1 MKTITTR
8 TAVHWV
14 CSILTGLAL
23 LAGPAPAPAQT
34 LANLTVR
41 VQAEAL
47 TNPAR
52 IRLRW
57 LPDAAAG
64 SYDIYRMNK
73 GQSLFNAIRLRDPAG
88 RPDTVSTFVDSTVV
102 VGRGYEYRVRK
113 VVGSGSGEGSVLAGI
128 EVAATERRGAVVL
141 LVDDTHAA
149 YLTADLAV
157 LTQDLVSDGWRVI
170 RHDVAP
176 TLLPPQVK
184 ALIQADYAADAGQ
197 VRAVFIVGHVA
208 VPYSGAYAP
217 DGHPDH
223 QGAWPADV
231 YYGSMAGA
239 WTDNQLSITLA
250 SRPENRNVPGDGK
263 FDQSTVPGAVQ
274 LEVGRVDMSRL
285 PAFAA
290 SERDLLRRYLLKN
303 HQYRHKLVTVAER
316 GLVDDNFGVFGGEA
330 FANNGWRNFTP
341 FFGLGAAAVVA
352 RPYFS
357 TLRTADYA
365 WAFACGGG
373 SYTSAS
379 GIGSTSDFANGPVRS
394 VFNMNFGSYFGD
406 WDNPNNYLRAALAAE
421 GLTLTNC
428 WAGRPNWYV
437 QFMGL
442 GETIGYC
449 TRRSQAETRG
459 GNVHVALLG
468 DPTLRLH
475 VLAPPTGLSIAASG
489 GRAALAWAAS
499 PAAGAGYHVYRAS
512 TPAGP
517 FVRLTAQPLTA
528 LAYADA
534 TSLPGTSS
542 YLVRAVQLKN
552 GFSGS
557 YYNLSQGAAADFV
570 APAPVPSGGTWL
582 GTASADWATP
592 ANWSTGAVPTRT
604 GTARIGAGTPFA
616 PVVGGG
622 AFAVY
627 GLALAPQARLTIA
640 AGGRLAV
647 ATQPLV
653 QPAPAGTA
661 PTALVLAPATPT
673 AAGGKL
679 DVLDYLGG
687 PQAGLALGAGTAL
700 TVGDRAT
707 LRLLGSLQAPAA
719 ALAFAPGS
727 RLVFAPDTAVF
738 TPTLR
743 HYLNGPAG
751 LTPGILEINKPSE
764 TLELSS
770 AVALATQLE
779 NYGTLVTNNR
789 LTLLS
794 VLGRQ
799 AIVVP
804 VVPGP
809 GLPRTFGRFVGNFTM
824 QVFVDGSRNAGLG
837 YRHLT
842 APLGSTGITVRSLT
856 TPAFTPVVNAIYN
869 TTGNT
874 VTPFPTVFSYNQDL
888 LDAATNNGRTAVFD
902 NGWQSPTRLN
912 SLLSP
917 SLGYTV
923 NMPGNQTLSFT
934 GQPNATRLYRDVWR
948 HDTPD
953 AGWALLGNPYPAPL
967 DWDSLTKNDTNYF
980 NVLPGLYTFKSDGQ
994 YTGSYASYLPGS
1006 NGTPGIGINGGG
1018 HLVPVGQGFFV
1029 RTVPPEPGNNLN
1041 NGFIIFTPDDLLT
1054 TPTAPAVQ
1062 RTAPDPRPR
1071 LVLALRAAA
1080 GTTAHQTAVYFQAG
1094 ATAGADARFDAP
1106 LLAAAGQAL
1115 TLASEVAGQPV
1126 AINGLPPLAGAEV
1139 RVPLQLGAASAG
1151 RYELAVETLA
1161 NLPAPYR
1168 AYLHDVA
1175 AGTYTDLAL
1184 HPVNALTLPAAARVA
1199 GRYCLVF
1206 SPQARVLAPAPTALA
1221 ALVALYPNPTHGR
1234 VALHLPPALR
1244 SRRGT
1249 PVRVVNTL
1257 GQVVLKASYPPE
1269 SPELALPLPGLAAG
1283 IYTVQARTV
1292 AGTISRRLV
1301 VE

>member
-1 MKTITTR
+1 ML
-8 TAVHWV
+8 A
-14 CSILTGLAL
+14 CLAL
-23 LAGPAPAPAQT
+23 LICPAAPAPAQT

-47 TNPAR
+47 TNPAC

-64 SYDIYRMNK
+64 SYDVYRSNR
-73 GQSLFNAIRLRDPAG
+73 GQSLGSAIQLRDPAG
-88 RPDTVSTFVDSTVV
+88 RADTVSTFVDSTAV

-128 EVAATERRGAVVL
+128 EVAATDRRGAVVL
-141 LVDDTHAA
+141 LVDNTHAA
-149 YLTADLAV
+149 YLAADLTV
-157 LTQDLVSDGWRVI
+157 LTQDLVGDGWRVI

-197 VRAVFIVGHVA
+197 VRAVFIIGHVA
-208 VPYSGAYAP
+208 VPYSGNFAP

-231 YYGSMAGA
+231 YYGSMAGT
-239 WTDNQLSITLA
+239 WTDNTVNSTSA
-250 SRPENRNVPGDGK
+250 TRSENRNVPGDGK
-263 FDQSTVPGAVQ
+263 FDQTVAPGTVQ
-274 LEVGRVDMSRL
+274 LEVGRVDLSRL

-290 SERDLLRRYLLKN
+290 SERDLLRHYLLKN
-303 HQYRHKLVTVAER
+303 HRYRHKLVTVAER
-316 GLVDDNFGVFGGEA
+316 GLVDDHFGVFGGEA
-330 FANNGWRNFTP
+330 FANNGWRNFSP

-357 TLRTADYA
+357 TLRTTDYA
-365 WAFACGGG
+365 WAFACGAG
-373 SYTSAS
+373 SYAS
-379 GIGSTSDFANGPVRS
+379 VSGVGNTADFANGPVRS

-406 WDNPNNYLRAALAAE
+406 WDNPNNYLRAALAAD

-428 WAGRPNWYV
+428 WAGRPHWYV

-449 TRRSQAETRG
+449 TRRTQAEISG
-459 GNVHVALLG
+459 SNVHVALLG

-475 VLAPPTGLSIAASG
+475 VLAPPTGLSVAASG
-489 GRAALAWAAS
+489 NQAALAWTAS
-499 PAAGAGYHVYRAS
+499 PAAGAGYHIYRAS

-534 TSLPGTSS
+534 APLPGTSC

-592 ANWSTGAVPTRT
+592 ANWSSGAVPTRT
-604 GTARIGAGTPFA
+604 STARIAPGTPFA

-622 AFAVY
+622 SFAVCS
-627 GLALAPQARLTIA
+627 LTLDPQARLTIA
-640 AGGRLAV
+640 AGGQLAV

-653 QPAPAGTA
+653 QPALAGAA

-673 AAGGKL
+673 ALGGKL
-679 DVLDYLGG
+679 NILDYLGG

-700 TVGDRAT
+700 TVGDGAA

-719 ALAFAPGS
+719 TLAFAPGS
-727 RLVFAPDTAVF
+727 RLTFAADTTVFAP
-738 TPTLR
+738 PLR

-751 LTPGILEINKPSE
+751 LALGILEINKPSE

-779 NYGTLVTNNR
+779 NYGTLITNNR
-789 LTLLS
+789 LTLRS

-799 AIVVP
+799 AIVMP

-824 QVFVDGSRNAGLG
+824 QVFVDGSNFTGAA
-837 YRHLT
+837 YRHISPPFSSVT
-842 APLGSTGITVRSLT
+842 VQVRSLT
-856 TPAFTPVVNAIYN
+856 TAGFTPIVNPAYN
-869 TTGNT
+869 TVGNT
-874 VTPFPTVFSYNQDL
+874 AVPFPTVFTYNHNRLAQVQ
-888 LDAATNNGRTAVFD
+888 ANGGRAVFD
-902 NGWQSPTRLN
+902 DGWVSPNRLTN
-912 SLLSP
+912 PLS
-917 SLGYTV
+917 SCTV
-923 NMPGNQTLSFT
+923 HMPGNQTLSFL
-934 GQPNATRLYRDVWR
+934 GQPNTSNIFHYLFRDTTAA
-948 HDTPD
+948 D
-953 AGWALLGNPYPAPL
+953 GWHLLGNPYPAPL
-967 DWDSLTKNDTNYF
+967 DWDLLAGNGTRFMDVAPT
-980 NVLPGLYTFKSDGQ
+980 LYVFKSSGT
-994 YTGSYASYLPGS
+994 YAGTYASYLPGA
-1006 NGTPGIGINGGG
+1006 GGAPGIGLNGGS
-1018 HLVPVGQGFFV
+1018 HILPVGQAFFA
-1029 RTVPPEPGNNLN
+1029 RPAIPDITGLLR
-1041 NGFIIFTPDDLLT
+1041 FSLDDLLT

-1062 RTAPDPRPR
+1062 RPATDPRPR
-1071 LVLALRAAA
+1071 LVLALHGTAA
-1080 GTTAHQTAVYFQAG
+1080 GTAAHQTAVYFQAG
-1094 ATAGADARFDAP
+1094 ATAGADTRFDAP
-1106 LLAAAGQAL
+1106 LLAAAGQPL

-1139 RVPLQLGAASAG
+1139 RVPLQLRAATAG

-1168 AYLHDVA
+1168 AYLHDA
-1175 AGTYTDLAL
+1175 ATGTYTDLAL
-1184 HPVNALTLPAAARVA
+1184 HPVNALALPAATRVT

-1206 SPQARVLAPAPTALA
+1206 SPQARVLAPVPATVA
-1221 ALVALYPNPTHGR
+1221 ALVALYPNPAHGR
-1234 VALHLPPALR
+1234 VALYLPPALR
-1244 SRRGT
+1244 SRRST
-1249 PVRVVNTL
+1249 PVTVVNTL
-1257 GQVVLKASYPPE
+1257 GQVVMKASYPPE
-1269 SPELALPLPGLAAG
+1269 SSELVLALPGLAAG
-1283 IYTVQARTV
+1283 IYTVHARTA
-1292 AGTISRRLV
+1292 AGTVSRRLV